1 MYIESNEGKFR
12 YASWYAKGSNPR
24 VSGGVVRKLEIG
36 GRQANGVRT
45 ELFFTPGGAR
55 THYGFD
61 SLLGPSFFNV
71 RIERN

>member
-45 ELFFTPGGAR
+45 ELFFTGPVGPGPIMGS
-55 THYGFD
+55 TLF
-61 SLLGPSFFNV
+61 SGPAFST
-71 RIERN
+71 